1 MAQAGH
7 AGPCESRRP
16 VRGPRGCLRSA
27 IPSCDLLLLAGS
39 ASGTG
44 RACSA
49 LCRAAGLRAKARYRL
64 GYASVGI
71 SGHESVLRACAGG
84 IYTDVSDPGGDL
96 P

>member
-27 IPSCDLLLLAGS
+27 APSCDLLLLAGS

-44 RACSA
+44 WACSA
-49 LCRAAGLRAKARYRL
+49 LCRAAGLRAKAGYRL
-64 GYASVGI
+64 GYARMGI
-71 SGHESVLRACAGG
+71 SGHESVLHACAGG
-84 IYTDVSDPGGDL
+84 TCADVSEPGGDL